1 MHPAGLLLLLL
12 LLLVVVMLDILK
24 RRLGGGE
31 RLHWQGWR
39 TRKDGWTLS
48 FFRKKGKR
56 ASTVYAGSCLTLIMM
71 DFKELNKVT
80 LVRIFDAVLK
90 PF

>member
-12 LLLVVVMLDILK
+12 LLLVVMLDIWK

-48 FFRKKGKR
+48 FFRK
-56 ASTVYAGSCLTLIMM
+56 
-71 DFKELNKVT
+71 
-80 LVRIFDAVLK
+80 
-90 PF
+90 